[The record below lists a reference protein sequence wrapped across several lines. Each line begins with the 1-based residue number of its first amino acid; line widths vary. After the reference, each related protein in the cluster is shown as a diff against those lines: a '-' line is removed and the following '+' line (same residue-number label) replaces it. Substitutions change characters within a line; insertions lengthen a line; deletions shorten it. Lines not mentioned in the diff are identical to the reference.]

1 MSPWMRNGNIRDY
14 AIRNPEVDRFKLV
27 GFSLSAI
34 GTLANSTQLVDVCR
48 GLQYMHAQD
57 IVHGDLKGVCHCP
70 VLLSITC

>member
-1 MSPWMRNGNIRDY
+1 MRNGNIRDY
-14 AIRNPEVDRFKLV
+14 AIENRDVDRFKLV

-34 GTLANSTQLVDVCR
+34 ATLANSPQLVDVCI

-70 VLLSITC
+70 LLSIMC